1 MAYLQR
7 LKSLE
12 KSQHGD
18 FADVLELIRKGLHY
32 NELTERQ
39 RERYKLYRESLG
51 GVADDIAA
59 AELDIMFNDTPE
71 QQAYDFKL
79 SHRKRPLTEK
89 EFKQRVQEV
98 EELVQG
104 FTDEY
109 NSPGARAE
117 RQRQYEE
124 LQHIGEQRAAA
135 FNRGEPMSNYP
146 LPWEVKA

>member
-59 AELDIMFNDTPE
+59 AKLDIMFNDTPE
-71 QQAYDFKL
+71 QQAYHFKL
-79 SHRKRPLTEK
+79 TKRKRALTDE
-89 EFKQRVQEV
+89 EFRERVQEV
-98 EELVQG
+98 EETVQG
-104 FTDEY
+104 FIDEY
-109 NSPGARAE
+109 NSPEAKAE

-124 LQHIGEQRAAA
+124 LQRKGAERRAAFYKREEA
-135 FNRGEPMSNYP
+135 
-146 LPWEVKA
+146 AAI